1 MSIPTVKAFQFD
13 DNNTEKFAAHGL
25 TDRQVN
31 QLLGNGGD
39 RMKSNNDST
48 DLGNLEEWDFE
59 RAELSKP
66 AQSRRTV
73 VSVSVSRD
81 DFDQLS
87 SYAERIG
94 MRTSE
99 FIRRA
104 ALAHLRKPARAAFI
118 FSASGSGGSMIFT
131 SASVA
136 KTDVWGQVNQELPQ
150 PNQAEQA
157 AFAP

>member
-1 MSIPTVKAFQFD
+1 MKKSD
-13 DNNTEKFAAHGL
+13 DDTALENA
-25 TDRQVN
+25 
-31 QLLGNGGD
+31 
-39 RMKSNNDST
+39 
-48 DLGNLEEWDFE
+48 EEWDFD

-66 AQSRRTV
+66 APSRRTV

-81 DFDQLS
+81 DFDRLS
-87 SYAERIG
+87 SHAERIG

-104 ALAHLRKPARAAFI
+104 ALAQMRRPARAVI

-131 SASVA
+131 SAPVA

-150 PNQAEQA
+150 PDQE
-157 AFAP
+157 APALR

>member
-1 MSIPTVKAFQFD
+1 MT
-13 DNNTEKFAAHGL
+13 T
-25 TDRQVN
+25 
-31 QLLGNGGD
+31 
-39 RMKSNNDST
+39 KSDT
-48 DLGNLEEWDFE
+48 DLGNAEEWDFE

-66 AQSRRTV
+66 TQSGRTV

-104 ALAHLRKPARAAFI
+104 ALAHVRRPARVAFV

-131 SASVA
+131 SAPVA
-136 KTDVWGQVNQELPQ
+136 KTAVWGQVNQELPQ
-150 PNQAEQA
+150 PDRVEQA
-157 AFAP
+157 ALAR

>member
-1 MSIPTVKAFQFD
+1 
-13 DNNTEKFAAHGL
+13 
-25 TDRQVN
+25 
-31 QLLGNGGD
+31 
-39 RMKSNNDST
+39 MKKGNDST
-48 DLGNLEEWDFE
+48 DLGNADEWDFE
-59 RAELSKP
+59 GAELSKP

-87 SYAERIG
+87 AYAERIG

-104 ALAHLRKPARAAFI
+104 ALAHVRRPSRVAFI

-131 SASVA
+131 SAPVA

-150 PNQAEQA
+150 PDQAEQA
-157 AFAP
+157 SFAL

>member
-1 MSIPTVKAFQFD
+1 MKKSD
-13 DNNTEKFAAHGL
+13 DAA
-25 TDRQVN
+25 
-31 QLLGNGGD
+31 
-39 RMKSNNDST
+39 
-48 DLGNLEEWDFE
+48 DLGNVEEWDFD
-59 RAELSKP
+59 RAELRKP
-66 AQSRRTV
+66 AHSRRTV

-87 SYAERIG
+87 AYAERIG

-104 ALAHLRKPARAAFI
+104 ALAHIRRPVRAAVI

-131 SASVA
+131 STPVA

-150 PNQAEQA
+150 PDQA
-157 AFAP
+157 ALVLR